1 MKLASTLGTET
12 LRANSERTRADQ
24 EKRRADGLHD
34 ELTALRK
41 GLDGRSVEFFHATSS
56 ATSNDTPE
64 VSALKEEIK
73 WLRNQ
78 MQILTLLVGGNQA
91 GAADL
96 AKKGQ
101 K

>member
-41 GLDGRSVEFFHATSS
+41 GLDGRSVEFLTSS

>member
-1 MKLASTLGTET
+1 MSAQMSMFPYVARLPPAQ
-12 LRANSERTRADQ
+12 ATRAGGAAGSPQ
-24 EKRRADGLHD
+24 RY
-34 ELTALRK
+34 
-41 GLDGRSVEFFHATSS
+41 SS
-56 ATSNDTPE
+56 PE

-101 K
+101 Q